1 MKKLSILFAALTMCA
16 MSYAADYVKVT
27 SAPTDWSGE
36 YLLVYEEAVNTAYV
50 WTGADSAS
58 CYTTAT
64 IAEGKISGDDFITI
78 TIAPMTGGYSIM
90 VNGGINNGK
99 YISGASSSNK
109 LFFDATASLDTIT
122 FDNEG
127 VKIVSNTSVM
137 RFNKAADN
145 LRFRFF
151 KSASYSRQQAV
162 QLYKKG
168 GSAIA
173 ATAITLN
180 KETASIEQYKRDT
193 LEATLEPA
201 GATTPIVWSS
211 SDEDIA
217 TVANGIVTAKA
228 VGTATITAT
237 AGTLTATCVVTVT
250 DTKPITVAKA
260 LEIAKTVTKNNEIAA
275 GGQYVIHGYAVEVDT
290 TKYSTYKNYSVWLN
304 DEKGGEKVFEAYR
317 VIPADGKTIVAVGD
331 YVEVIG
337 DITMYYNSNSKTT
350 TYETA
355 KGGSIK
361 VLQDPTTAV
370 ENTTTKAV
378 KAKKVIENG
387 QLIIIDANG
396 VRYNAVGVVI
406 E

>member
-1 MKKLSILFAALTMCA
+1 MKKLSILFAALIVCA

-193 LEATLEPA
+193 LAATLEPA

-228 VGTATITAT
+228 VGTATITACRYHNCD
-237 AGTLTATCVVTVT
+237 LC
-250 DTKPITVAKA
+250 
-260 LEIAKTVTKNNEIAA
+260 
-275 GGQYVIHGYAVEVDT
+275 
-290 TKYSTYKNYSVWLN
+290 
-304 DEKGGEKVFEAYR
+304 
-317 VIPADGKTIVAVGD
+317 
-331 YVEVIG
+331 
-337 DITMYYNSNSKTT
+337 YNSN
-350 TYETA
+350 
-355 KGGSIK
+355 
-361 VLQDPTTAV
+361 
-370 ENTTTKAV
+370 
-378 KAKKVIENG
+378 
-387 QLIIIDANG
+387 
-396 VRYNAVGVVI
+396 
-406 E
+406 